1 MNLPNILTVS
11 RIFLVPV
18 FIIFL
23 VDHLFLYAMFVFI
36 YAGISDGLD
45 GFIARYFNQKT
56 TIGAYLDPV
65 ADKLLITSSFIC
77 LAMLDIMPSGVTIIV
92 ISRDILIITG
102 IIILFIS
109 DVKFTIRPSFVSKC
123 TTTVQLGTVF
133 VVLTHTVLPD
143 YNFIE
148 KLAGYLYFLTIIFSI
163 ISGFHYT
170 YKGMNLLQE
179 NNSGNQTGKND
190 IKK

>member
-1 MNLPNILTVS
+1 MNLPNILTIS

-23 VDHLFLYAMFVFI
+23 INHMSFHALLIFI

-56 TIGAYLDPV
+56 LIGAYLDPL

-77 LAMLDIMPSGVTIIV
+77 LAILEIIPGWISVIV
-92 ISRDILIITG
+92 ISRDILILSG
-102 IIILFIS
+102 IIILYMW
-109 DVKFTIRPSFVSKC
+109 DVPFEVKPSFVSKC
-123 TTTVQLGTVF
+123 TTTIQLVTVF
-133 VVLTHTVLPD
+133 LVLVNVTLTQHFLQHFIIYCYVLT
-143 YNFIE
+143 
-148 KLAGYLYFLTIIFSI
+148 AGFSI

-170 YKGMNLLQE
+170 YKGLNLLQAYTE
-179 NNSGNQTGKND
+179 ESGNNKR
-190 IKK
+190 